1 MKTVLSALVG
11 TIAATARAAT
21 QTGHVTDSA
30 LFAWW
35 WATTAVA
42 DHKVHVPHPS
52 RQRQV
57 MKRVL
62 RVSFTPPRR

>member
-1 MKTVLSALVG
+1 MG

-35 WATTAVA
+35 WTTTATA
-42 DHKVHVPHPS
+42 DHKVSSRHSNAAIFATERIPHYKI
-52 RQRQV
+52 Q
-57 MKRVL
+57 
-62 RVSFTPPRR
+62 